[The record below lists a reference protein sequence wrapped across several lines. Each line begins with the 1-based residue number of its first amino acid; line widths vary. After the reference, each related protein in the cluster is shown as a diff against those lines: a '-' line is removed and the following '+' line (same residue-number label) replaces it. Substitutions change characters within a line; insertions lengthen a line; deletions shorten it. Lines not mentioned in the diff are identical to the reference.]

1 MKKGIIFLISGMML
15 LTGCN
20 TVKYVDGTW
29 TITFD
34 SNGGSVVDS
43 ITITNGEVA
52 TKPNDPTK
60 ENYTFVSWYSDSYL
74 TVPFDWNKQITSDW
88 TLYASWKENKKDDD
102 GNTDGGNTDKDPDTG
117 GGDSGGD
124 TGGGDS
130 DGGNTDGGDTGGG
143 DSSGGNTDGGDTGG
157 DTGGGDSGGDTGG
170 DGSDTETSKKGHGPD
185 NSTLVSWYIV
195 GSGSLFTS
203 EWSVDGGIQLY
214 SNPGN
219 SEDKGCILSITFEV
233 GDIFKVTNGSD
244 IWFGYEKVNTYSS
257 SANKGITNFVG
268 EDDGYGSRNFKCSI
282 EGTYDMYIN
291 GSGVFWI
298 QDAAN

>member
-1 MKKGIIFLISGMML
+1 MKKGFIFLISGMML
-15 LTGCN
+15 LTGCS

-34 SNGGSVVDS
+34 SNGGSAVGA

-52 TKPNDPTK
+52 TKPSDPTK

-74 TVPFDWNKQITSDW
+74 TVPFDWSKQITSDW
-88 TLYASWKENKKDDD
+88 KLYASWKENKKDDG
-102 GNTDGGNTDKDPDTG
+102 GNTDGGNTDKDP
-117 GGDSGGD
+117 D

-143 DSSGGNTDGGDTGG
+143 DSGGGNTDGGDTGG
-157 DTGGGDSGGDTGG
+157 DDSDK
-170 DGSDTETSKKGHGPD
+170 ETSKKGHGPD

-195 GSGSLFTS
+195 GSGSLFAN

-214 SNPGN
+214 SNPSN

-268 EDDGYGSRNFKCSI
+268 EDDGYGSSNFKCSI
-282 EGTYDMYIN
+282 GGTYDMYIN

-298 QDAAN
+298 QDAVN

>member
-88 TLYASWKENKKDDD
+88 TLYASWKENKKDDG

-117 GGDSGGD
+117 GGDSD
-124 TGGGDS
+124 
-130 DGGNTDGGDTGGG
+130 
-143 DSSGGNTDGGDTGG
+143 
-157 DTGGGDSGGDTGG
+157 GGDTGG